1 MKNVD
6 FSVLKGKVLTKI
18 EGLQKDNDVV
28 TFYAEDGS
36 IFQMYHEQD
45 CCESVSIEDVCG
57 DVYDLIGEKILVA
70 EENSCSDETP
80 GGVPTPSEYDD
91 SYTWTFYK
99 LATKKGYV
107 DIRWYGTSNGY
118 YSESVDFKQIQE
130 ARDEIT
136 GLNIIA
142 KERYRQ
148 LTVKHYDADHDAE
161 HRDGDLAIA
170 GAIYAMPEPARLFVV
185 QSVVNGI
192 PRLAPL
198 LWPFALSEYKPSRDD
213 RIKELA
219 KAGALIAA
227 EIDRLAAQKKQGGGE
242 K

>member
-1 MKNVD
+1 MKEVD
-6 FSVLKGKVLTKI
+6 FEVLKGKVLTKI
-18 EGLQKDNDVV
+18 EGLEKDSEVV

-45 CCESVSIEDVCG
+45 CCESVSVDDVCG
-57 DVYDLIGEKILVA
+57 DINDLIGEKILIA

-80 GGVPTPSEYDD
+80 GGIPRPDEYTD

-107 DIRWYGTSNGY
+107 DIRWYGESNGY

-130 ARDEIT
+130 SMDNIA
-136 GLNIIA
+136 GVNIIA

-148 LTVKHYDADHDAE
+148 LTVEHYDAEHDSH

-170 GAIYAMPEPARLFVV
+170 GAIYALPETARLFATHSLVGGVV
-185 QSVVNGI
+185 KM
-192 PRLAPL
+192 LPL
-198 LWPFALSEYKPSRDD
+198 LWPFEPSEYKPTRED

-227 EIDRLAAQKKQGGGE
+227 EIDRLLAKNNKN
-242 K
+242 